1 MAKQLFGTDGI
12 RGRANQYPMIPELA
26 MRLGRALPRV
36 MGQGDKRQ
44 AGKGQASRF
53 HKVLIGRDTRASG
66 EMLEYALC
74 AGLISE
80 GVDVYLVGE
89 VPTPAVAYLT
99 RTLGCDA
106 GIMLTASHNPHTDNG
121 IKVFGADG
129 YKLDD
134 ATEQQLED
142 ILLSTDALE
151 SENISELGKVIPME
165 DASARYIEFAK
176 KAVGSI
182 QLEGLKIILDCAHG
196 AAYRAGVILLEE
208 LGAEVIPLGVEPNG
222 VNINEG
228 LGAMHPER
236 AAELVKTEGAH
247 LGVCLDGDADRLIF
261 IDHEGVVISG
271 DRVLCLSALALSEKG
286 QLRGQ
291 TLVATV
297 MSNLGLKVALE
308 KQGIKVVSTAVGD
321 RHVIECMREH
331 GYSLGG
337 ENSGHVIFS
346 DYASTGDGLMSALMV
361 MAMMQ
366 ESGKTL
372 HELADCMEEFPQE
385 LIALNVREKPALE
398 EVPEI
403 IQAIAIA
410 EQALGDRGRV
420 LVRYS
425 GTEAKIRVLV
435 EAKESQMAKQQAE
448 LICRAVTA
456 TIGSEAVGV

>member
-36 MGQGDKRQ
+36 MGQLEKEQVDTE
-44 AGKGQASRF
+44 QASRF
-53 HKVLIGRDTRASG
+53 QRVLIGRDTRASG
-66 EMLEYALC
+66 EMLEFALS

-151 SENISELGKVIPME
+151 SESILELGKVMSVE
-165 DASARYIEFAK
+165 DAGARYIEFAK
-176 KAVGSI
+176 KAVGSLR
-182 QLEGLKIILDCAHG
+182 LEGLKIILDCAHG
-196 AAYRAGVILLEE
+196 AAYRVGANLLEE

-222 VNINEG
+222 VNINDG
-228 LGAMHPER
+228 LGAMHPEH
-236 AAELVKTEGAH
+236 AAQLLKAEGAD
-247 LGVCLDGDADRLIF
+247 LGVCLDGDADRLIL
-261 IDHEGVVISG
+261 IDDGGEVISG

-286 QLRGQ
+286 QLKGQ

-308 KQGIKVVSTAVGD
+308 KRGIQVVSTAVGD

-346 DYASTGDGLMSALMV
+346 DYATTGDGLMSALMV

-385 LIALNVREKPALE
+385 LTALDVREKPPLE
-398 EVPEI
+398 QVPEI
-403 IQAIAIA
+403 TQAIATA

-435 EAKESQMAKQQAE
+435 EAKESQMAKQQAD

-456 TIGSEAVGV
+456 TIGSETVGV